1 MYNSKKPCDKIS
13 LRHATSKRRTGQ
25 RFEQISNF
33 QIERDLNSFKEEL
46 IREQKV
52 AYVCEEGAAILKQP
66 EEKLKIN
73 ILGNDL
79 KYYS

>member
-1 MYNSKKPCDKIS
+1 
-13 LRHATSKRRTGQ
+13 
-25 RFEQISNF
+25 
-33 QIERDLNSFKEEL
+33 
-46 IREQKV
+46 V